1 MVPHTKYM
9 KVGKYNI
16 KFTDHVNSLCS
27 NSKHMHENNRY
38 QICKV
43 VISRRE
49 ERRVNGT
56 RGGVY
61 RDAGSIRSYLKQR
74 TNMGKC

>member
-1 MVPHTKYM
+1 M
-9 KVGKYNI
+9 KLGKYNI

-27 NSKHMHENNRY
+27 NSKNMHENNRY

-43 VISRRE
+43 VILQGG
-49 ERRVNGT
+49 RRVNET

-61 RDAGSIRSYLKQR
+61 RDAGSIRFYLKQR
-74 TNMGKC
+74 TNRGKC